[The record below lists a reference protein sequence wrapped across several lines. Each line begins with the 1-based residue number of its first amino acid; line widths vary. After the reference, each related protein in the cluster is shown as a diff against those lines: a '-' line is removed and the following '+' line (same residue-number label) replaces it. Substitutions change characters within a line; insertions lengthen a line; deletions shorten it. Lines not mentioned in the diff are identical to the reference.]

1 MRVPELWGSEIGQK
15 DGQSNTASTPGNWLL
30 DSEGTGIGGFRKED
44 KKMDNLL
51 LQAPL
56 VETLADFLIELDMK
70 LCMHL
75 VEISIFSLN
84 IVTLRLTKIMNNL
97 LEHHKVLIF
106 KVVFQ
111 CWKLVKL
118 FRKKFCEEY
127 WTRRPTLIKSCFW
140 KFGFLRYFFSKNVP
154 NFCQFCS
161 WFWKVWRWYYS
172 E

>member
-1 MRVPELWGSEIGQK
+1 
-15 DGQSNTASTPGNWLL
+15 
-30 DSEGTGIGGFRKED
+30 
-44 KKMDNLL
+44 MDNLL

-111 CWKLVKL
+111 C
-118 FRKKFCEEY
+118 
-127 WTRRPTLIKSCFW
+127 
-140 KFGFLRYFFSKNVP
+140 
-154 NFCQFCS
+154 
-161 WFWKVWRWYYS
+161 
-172 E
+172 

>member
-1 MRVPELWGSEIGQK
+1 MRVPELWGSERGQK
-15 DGQSNTASTPGNWLL
+15 DGQSNTVSNPGNWLL

-75 VEISIFSLN
+75 VEISIT
-84 IVTLRLTKIMNNL
+84 VTVRLTKIMNNL

-111 CWKLVKL
+111 YWKLVKL

-140 KFGFLRYFFSKNVP
+140 KFGFLRYFFLKMCPIFVSSVHD
-154 NFCQFCS
+154 FG
-161 WFWKVWRWYYS
+161 RS
-172 E
+172 EGDII